1 VGWLV
6 RDGDVL
12 ASCEVAATRRARRQG
27 LLGRDHYDG
36 ALVLRPCRH
45 VHTARMR
52 FAIDVALCD
61 RTGRVLAV
69 CTLPPWRVSPLR
81 KDTAFVIEAAAG
93 AFDRWGL
100 RVGDVVEHRA

>member
-6 RDGDVL
+6 RDGGVL
-12 ASCEVAATRRARRQG
+12 ASCEIATSRAARRRG
-27 LLGRDHYDG
+27 LLGRDHYEG
-36 ALVLRPCRH
+36 AFVLSPCRH

-52 FAIDVALCD
+52 FAVDVALCD

-69 CTLPPWRVSPLR
+69 RTLAPWRVSPLR
-81 KDTAFVIEAAAG
+81 KDTALVIEAEAG

-100 RVGDVVEHRA
+100 RVGDVVEYRP